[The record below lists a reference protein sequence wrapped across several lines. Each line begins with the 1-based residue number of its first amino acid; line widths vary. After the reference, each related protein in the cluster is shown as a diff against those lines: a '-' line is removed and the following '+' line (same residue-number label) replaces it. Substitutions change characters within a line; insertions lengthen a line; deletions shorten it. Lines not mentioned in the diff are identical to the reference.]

1 MTNAK
6 NFNTRLRI
14 GLVTMLTFTLMLGAA
29 PLMAQGGKY
38 QEGLH
43 YFKIDQ
49 AGGGSPDGQVEVI
62 EAFSYLCPHCNTFEP
77 FINSWLERKP
87 ENVKFTRMPVIFGRK
102 TWELYARAYV
112 TADMMGIADEAH
124 GPLMDA
130 LYKEKR
136 IMRDMEELAEFYSQF
151 GVTASAFEATSES
164 FAVDARLR
172 KDQRQ
177 TQAFGVSGTPSMI
190 VNGKYMIKG
199 SQAVPNY
206 DTFLSVVDYLIAQET
221 AAMAS
226 NDSGGDEASP
236 EGEAPAAQDT
246 EEADA

>member
-1 MTNAK
+1 MIQIK
-6 NFNTRLRI
+6 NFHGRLRAGVALLLI
-14 GLVTMLTFTLMLGAA
+14 AVLALAAA
-29 PLMAQGGKY
+29 PLWAQGSPGASSKY

-49 AGGGSPDGQVEVI
+49 AGGGSPDGKVEVV

-77 FINSWLERKP
+77 FITEWLKHLP
-87 ENVKFTRMPVIFGRK
+87 EHVKFTRMPVIFGRK

-112 TADMMGIADEAH
+112 TAEMMGIADQGH

-130 LYKEKR
+130 IYKEKR
-136 IMRDMEELAEFYSQF
+136 VMRDMDELADFFSQF
-151 GVTASAFEATSES
+151 GVSANEFKATSES

-190 VNGKYMIKG
+190 VNGKYLIKG
-199 SQAVPNY
+199 SQAVSSY
-206 DTFLSVVDYLIAQET
+206 DTMLDVVDTLVAQEI

-226 NDSGGDEASP
+226 NEEASEP
-236 EGEAPAAQDT
+236 EAEAA
-246 EEADA
+246 ESDA